1 MTDWITKKDSNGNV
15 KHIPIKREGAK
26 IPEEHKEDLEL
37 KGLDSYIGSDR
48 LYRLMGIKITEGIA
62 YIMENGYS
70 WFVTDTITEIRF
82 NPKLKNEPFLS
93 IDLKLGKNGTAN
105 LEISDGNGHIF
116 YRKHYTYTDAKRN
129 LKLFYDNGVLMLNSE
144 Y

>member
-37 KGLDSYIGSDR
+37 KGLDSYTGSDR

-70 WFVTDTITEIRF
+70 WFVTDSIALIKTK
-82 NPKLKNEPFLS
+82 PKLENAPFLS
-93 IDLKLGKNGTAN
+93 IDLKLEKNGTAN
-105 LEISDGNGHIF
+105 MEISDGNGHIF
-116 YRKHYTYTDAKRN
+116 YRKHYKYTDAKRS